1 MPKIVTVDQM
11 RRIERA
17 ADAAGWTFDQ
27 MMLRAGGA
35 VAQML
40 LDRTTPP
47 NPQHALI
54 LVGPGNNGGDGLVT
68 GCQLLRAG
76 WNVVAYLVSPRRG
89 PDPHADELRQL
100 GGRIVSPDDD
110 PGGTELDESVTQVDV
125 VIDSVLGTGFRLPLR
140 PEVSAI
146 LDRVGRSLAER
157 ARKALVL
164 AVDCPSGVDCDTG
177 AHAPEALRA
186 DVTVTLGAAKPG
198 LLRPP
203 GMRLVGE
210 IIVADIGLDP
220 AMKELSEV
228 EMELVDAKMVRQ
240 WLPARPPDAHKGTFG
255 KIVIAAGS
263 VNYPGSAA
271 LAGEAA
277 YRVGAGLVC
286 LAVPG
291 SVQLAIVSALP
302 EATWVI
308 LPQEMGVISEA
319 AAEVLRKNSEDAEVV
334 LLGPGLGREDVTR
347 RFLQRLLQP
356 SEAPVRGRIGF
367 LHSADET
374 APEPHPLPQLIVD
387 ADGLRILAELEDGP
401 KRLPPGS
408 ILTPH
413 PGEMAALTGLTV
425 ETIQASREA
434 IAREKAAE
442 WGHIVVLKGAHTVIA
457 SPDGQGSVI
466 PFATA
471 ALAKAGT
478 GDVLAGAIGG
488 LCAQGVPARQA
499 AILAAY
505 LHGRAGVLAA
515 EEEGTT
521 AGVLAGE
528 VARLLPL
535 ALAELADVPAT

>member
-11 RRIERA
+11 RRIEQA
-17 ADAAGWTFDQ
+17 ADTAGWSFDQ

-35 VAQML
+35 VAQVV
-40 LDRTTPP
+40 LDRTTS
-47 NPQHALI
+47 PQAKLALI
-54 LVGPGNNGGDGLVT
+54 LVGAGNNGGDGLVA
-68 GCQLLRAG
+68 GCQLLQAG
-76 WNVVAYLVSPRRG
+76 WKVVAYLVLPRRG
-89 PDPHADELRQL
+89 PDPHADEMREL
-100 GGRIVSPDDD
+100 GGRLVSAADD
-110 PGGTELDESVTQVDV
+110 PGGEELGKLAAETDV
-125 VIDSVLGTGFRLPLR
+125 VIDAVLGTGFRLPLR

-146 LDRVGRSLAER
+146 LERVGQAVAGR
-157 ARKALVL
+157 ARKAFLL
-164 AVDCPSGVDCDTG
+164 SVDCPSGLDCDTG
-177 AHAPEALRA
+177 AHAPAALRA

-220 AMKELSEV
+220 GMKELSEV
-228 EMELVDAKMVRQ
+228 AMELADAKMVRP
-240 WLPARPPDAHKGTFG
+240 WLPERPPDAHKGTFG
-255 KIVIAAGS
+255 KVVIAAGS

-291 SVQLAIVSALP
+291 GVQFALVSALP

-334 LLGPGLGREDVTR
+334 LLGPGLGREEVTR

-356 SEAPVRGRIGF
+356 SEAPVRGQMGF
-367 LHSADET
+367 LHSASET
-374 APEPHPLPQLIVD
+374 ASEPHPLPQLVVD
-387 ADGLRILAELEDGP
+387 ADGLRILADTEDWA

-425 ETIQASREA
+425 ETIQSSREG
-434 IAREKAAE
+434 IAREKSAE
-442 WGHIVVLKGAHTVIA
+442 WGHIVVLKGAHTVVA
-457 SPDGQGSVI
+457 SPEGQGVVI

-478 GDVLAGAIGG
+478 GDVLAGAISG
-488 LCAQGVPARQA
+488 LCAQGVPAWQA
-499 AILAAY
+499 SILAAY

-535 ALAELADVPAT
+535 AIAELTDAVET